1 MSGREREEEENPKK
15 KKKQKEEG
23 RRAAASRSVRP
34 TPVVWVGQLG
44 VWAAAEMLFVDFV
57 GSL

>member
-1 MSGREREEEENPKK
+1 VGEKEKKRKTKK

-23 RRAAASRSVRP
+23 RRAAASHSVRP
-34 TPVVWVGQLG
+34 TPVVWVGQLS